1 MKSAFLTFLTPARRS
16 AFAIAIVCPLSFPL
30 FGCSKIAGWAID
42 KAIGDDAG
50 LAEEALAG
58 GSSSGPASTTKV
70 CDLVTDAEIEAAT
83 GRKLVNKG
91 ASDDSTCA
99 WGVSANGK
107 EDLATAATINLQI
120 LNELEMKIIPV
131 AGAQKD
137 IPGLGNKAEWS
148 GGMAP
153 NLRVHVKNGKVLNFM
168 FIDPGL
174 MMKNTGITEKK
185 IDNNNS
191 VVNMEYPE
199 LEKEAIAI
207 GKAAAGRY

>member
-1 MKSAFLTFLTPARRS
+1 MKMRATSSSLLSGLLSGLILSAF
-16 AFAIAIVCPLSFPL
+16 FPL

-50 LAEEALAG
+50 LAEQALAGG
-58 GSSSGPASTTKV
+58 GSSSGSASTTNL

-83 GRKLVNKG
+83 GKKLVNKG
-91 ASDDSTCA
+91 ASDGMCA
-99 WGVSANGK
+99 WGVSATGK
-107 EDLATAATINLQI
+107 EDMATAGTINLQV

-137 IPGLGNKAEWS
+137 IPGVGNKAEWS

-168 FIDPGL
+168 FIDPGM
-174 MMKNTGITEKK
+174 MMKNTGVTEQK
-185 IDNNNS
+185 IDKNNS

>member
-1 MKSAFLTFLTPARRS
+1 MKMRATSSSLLSGLLSGLILSAF
-16 AFAIAIVCPLSFPL
+16 FPL
-30 FGCSKIAGWAID
+30 VGCSKIAGWAID

-50 LAEEALAG
+50 LAEEALAGG

-83 GRKLVNKG
+83 GRKLVTKKG
-91 ASDDSTCA
+91 TDDSTCG
-99 WGVSANGK
+99 WSVSASGK
-107 EDLATAATINLQI
+107 DDDTATMGVINLQI

-153 NLRVHVKNGKVLNFM
+153 NLRVHVKNGKVMNFM
-168 FIDPGL
+168 FIDPGT
-174 MMKNTGITEKK
+174 MMKNTGVTETK
-185 IDNNNS
+185 IDKNNS
-191 VVNMEYPE
+191 AVNMEYPE
-199 LEKEAIAI
+199 LEKQAIAI